1 MFLPLLELPIPVKSR
16 SISQKGEAGEIDE
29 QWWYPGSPK
38 ADNNDNTKIR
48 LGNTKN

>member
-16 SISQKGEAGEIDE
+16 SISQKVEAGEIDE

-38 ADNNDNTKIR
+38 AEDNDNTKIR
-48 LGNTKN
+48 LEHNRN